1 MKRLLALLLALPMAL
16 AIAVTPA
23 AVLAQSYSGS
33 GPNSGQTIDDEAL
46 AIANELQC
54 PVCQNVTVAYSGSQL
69 AGQMRQ
75 LIHQKL
81 EQGQSRNQIIQ
92 YFVTRYGDGILEN
105 PPKRGLTLLA
115 WLLPV
120 FGLALGLGVIGSV
133 LLSRRE
139 QAGAGAVPAAPLD
152 AEDELLL
159 ARALNDLG

>member
-1 MKRLLALLLALPMAL
+1 MSRLLALLLALPLAL
-16 AIAVTPA
+16 AIAATPA
-23 AVLAQSYSGS
+23 PVLAQSYSGG
-33 GPNSGQTIDDEAL
+33 GPNGGQTIDDEAL
-46 AIANELQC
+46 AIANQLQC

-81 EQGQSRNQIIQ
+81 ARGQSKDQIIQ
-92 YFVTRYGDGILEN
+92 YFVTRYGEGILEN
-105 PPKRGLTLLA
+105 PPKHGLTLLA

-120 FGLALGLGVIGSV
+120 FGLALGLVVLGSV

-139 QAGAGAVPAAPLD
+139 RTDAAPAAPLD
-152 AEDELLL
+152 DEDELLL